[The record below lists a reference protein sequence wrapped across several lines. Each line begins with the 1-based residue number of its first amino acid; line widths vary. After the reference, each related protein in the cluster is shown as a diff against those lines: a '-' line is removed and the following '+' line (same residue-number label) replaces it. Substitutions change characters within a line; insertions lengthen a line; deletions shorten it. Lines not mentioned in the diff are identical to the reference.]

1 MLLAIQVLIFFFGSS
16 RRYLAEV
23 ARFEEY
29 HRSKE
34 WIGWRARPSSN
45 GFLASPLDTF
55 MGLLLVTPSRIS
67 LPFLV
72 FGASLG
78 LYLKL

>member
-1 MLLAIQVLIFFFGSS
+1 MLPAIQVLIFFFGSS

-34 WIGWRARPSSN
+34 WIGWRAHPSSN
-45 GFLASPLDTF
+45 GFLASPLNTS

-67 LPFLV
+67 PLFLV
-72 FGASLG
+72 LGASLG
-78 LYLKL
+78 LCLKL